1 MTKTNAFAMRQQNA
15 NLRAQYQKVL
25 NELAE
30 SANKKSQAYK
40 DYLYKLNSIL
50 PRSEKSA
57 VSAEILAAQL
67 SNDEAEQG
75 SIRQS
80 IRSFA
85 SNAELRRYSLKTYGD
100 EWELNAAFPD
110 LYTTQVS
117 IIKHYA
123 ELDEDGNIIRKWN
136 TEMTEPRYYLKKEG

>member
-1 MTKTNAFAMRQQNA
+1 MTKTNAFAMRRQNTK
-15 NLRAQYQKVL
+15 LREGYQVIL

-30 SANKKSQAYK
+30 SARKKNNAYK

-50 PRSEKSA
+50 PRGKKSA
-57 VSAEILAAQL
+57 VSDEILAAQL
-67 SNDEAEQG
+67 SNDEEERKN
-75 SIRQS
+75 ICQS

-85 SNAELRRYSLKTYGD
+85 SNAEQRRYSLKYNSD
-100 EWELNAAFPD
+100 YELKVAFPD
-110 LYTTQVS
+110 LYTTQIP

-136 TEMTEPRYYLKKEG
+136 TETTETRYYIEEEG

>member
-15 NLRAQYQKVL
+15 NLRERYREIL
-25 NELAE
+25 DELE
-30 SANKKSQAYK
+30 QSSRKKSQAYK
-40 DYLYKLNSIL
+40 DYLYKLDSIM

-67 SNDEAEQG
+67 SNDEAEQE

-85 SNAELRRYSLKTYGD
+85 SNAEVRRYSLKTYGE
-100 EWELNAAFPD
+100 EWELNVTFPD
-110 LYTTQVS
+110 LYTTQ
-117 IIKHYA
+117 IPLTKHYA
-123 ELDEDGNIIRKWN
+123 ELDENGNIIRKWN
-136 TEMTEPRYYLKKEG
+136 TETAETRYYMKKEG